1 MPKNTHDILRDVVSR
16 LRYKPGWSFALVDDP
31 EEGFRLRLTDWNC
44 VDAYNP
50 DDSFPLNHFAPIPVA
65 TYNEASWTRWV
76 FDRIREIE
84 DHESGEWFVIDEDKR
99 PFAPTHGP
107 GENPYVVH
115 EYRPYSD
122 ALIRQDGSMREK

>member
-1 MPKNTHDILRDVVSR
+1 MPENTYHILRDVVQR
-16 LRYKPGWSFALVDDP
+16 LKYKPGWMFTFIDDDA
-31 EEGFRLRLTDWNC
+31 GFRLRFTDWNC
-44 VDAYNP
+44 IDAYNP
-50 DDSFPLNHFAPIPVA
+50 GKPFPLSHYAPIPVA

-76 FDRIREIE
+76 FDRLREIE
-84 DHESGEWFVIDEDKR
+84 DHESGEWFVVGDHR

-122 ALIRQDGSMREK
+122 ALVRQDGSMREK